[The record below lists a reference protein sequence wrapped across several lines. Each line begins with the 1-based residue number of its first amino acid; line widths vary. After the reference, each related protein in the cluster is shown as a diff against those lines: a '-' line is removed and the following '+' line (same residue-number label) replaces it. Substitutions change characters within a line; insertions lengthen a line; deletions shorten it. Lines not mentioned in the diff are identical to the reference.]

1 VRAGVA
7 CAALAAILFGLQAAA
22 QDVTEEPQVEL
33 PPEAPK
39 SSPIIEVPLPTEPP
53 KPPPVPKTVE
63 KPKPPT
69 VEKPKAAPPVAVQ
82 KPKQST
88 PAAVPTVE
96 AAPKPTAECVIK
108 PVMSDDDL
116 RACGAR
122 P

>member
-1 VRAGVA
+1 V
-7 CAALAAILFGLQAAA
+7 
-22 QDVTEEPQVEL
+22 
-33 PPEAPK
+33 K
-39 SSPIIEVPLPTEPP
+39 
-53 KPPPVPKTVE
+53 PKTVE
-63 KPKPPT
+63 KPK
-69 VEKPKAAPPVAVQ
+69 PPVAVQ

>member
-1 VRAGVA
+1 VRARVA

-53 KPPPVPKTVE
+53 KPPPVVVKPKTVE
-63 KPKPPT
+63 KPK
-69 VEKPKAAPPVAVQ
+69 PPVAVQ